1 MEEFAIKAEGLSK
14 FYILGKEQTLPK
26 GLLSKLKHFL
36 LSPFGWLTTQLR
48 TSNDKEVFWALKDVS
63 FEIKKGEIVG
73 FIGHNGAGKSTL
85 LKLLSRITDPS
96 SGYAEVNGRL
106 ASLLEVGTGMHP
118 ELTGR
123 ENIYMNGTILG
134 MSKNEID
141 AAFNEIVDFAGVERF
156 LDTAVKRYSSGMKVR
171 LGFAIAAH
179 LSPDILIV
187 DEVLSVGDASFR
199 EKCLNK
205 MNEVSSQGRTVLF
218 VSHNLAA
225 LSNLCS
231 RAYLLENGRIIST
244 GSPQEV
250 ISVYMAS
257 NESDSCN
264 SLLEI
269 KNRKGDGRV
278 RFQSLTFNNIE
289 YNKGP
294 QIVSGSNLK
303 VNFYLE
309 ASKEIADSIML
320 DVKITFY
327 SGEGQSMFTCSSQA
341 SGLNLSIKEL
351 RNTSSISMEIPKF
364 PLIEGVY
371 TYNLFMVVG
380 NDISDWIVKAGKI
393 VVHAGDFYGTG
404 YLSNKNKGVLIENS
418 WNLIE

>member
-1 MEEFAIKAEGLSK
+1 MEEIAIKAVGLSK
-14 FYILGKEQTLPK
+14 HYELGKEIKIPA
-26 GLLSKLKHFL
+26 GIFPRLKYYL
-36 LSPFGWLTTQLR
+36 LSPFQWLLGQITPSKNKDL
-48 TSNDKEVFWALKDVS
+48 FWALNDVS

-96 SGYAEVNGRL
+96 SGYAEVNGSL

-134 MSKNEID
+134 MSKKQVSD
-141 AAFNEIVDFAGVERF
+141 AFNDIVQFSGVERF
-156 LDTAVKRYSSGMKVR
+156 LDTPVKRYSSGMKVR

-231 RAYLLENGRIIST
+231 RAYLMQGGQIIQEGKPEEIIS
-244 GSPQEV
+244 SYMSK
-250 ISVYMAS
+250 SVS
-257 NESDSCN
+257 QGTK

-269 KNRKGDGRV
+269 NSRKGEGII
-278 RFQSLTFNNIE
+278 RFEDINFND
-289 YNKGP
+289 
-294 QIVSGSNLK
+294 VSYWKAPTIATGEKCVIALKMK
-303 VNFYLE
+303 VNESFRDV
-309 ASKEIADSIML
+309 AKSSI
-320 DVKITFY
+320 DIRITFY
-327 SGEGQSMFTCSSQA
+327 NSSGQNLFTCSSEA
-341 SGLNLSIKEL
+341 CGLKLKIDHLS
-351 RNTSSISMEIPKF
+351 N
-364 PLIEGVY
+364 PLEMHIDKLPLTEGNY
-371 TYNLFMVVG
+371 SYNLFVALG
-380 NDISDWIVKAGKI
+380 GQITDWIQKAGTI
-393 VVHAGDFYGTG
+393 SVVSGDYFGTG
-404 YLSNKNKGVLIENS
+404 YINSHSEGLIVDNNWIVRE
-418 WNLIE
+418 